1 MRQFVEKPPREKA
14 EEYFRAGPQK
24 YLWNSGMFV
33 WRAATMLECIRR
45 FEPAVYDGLQTI
57 AGDWDTPG
65 REATLAAV
73 FPTLKKIS
81 IDFAVMEPASRDAQF
96 RVAAVPMPL
105 RWLDVGSWPA
115 YAETCPRDDRGNAA
129 LGKNLLLDSS
139 GCLVVSADP
148 DHLVAAIGCDD
159 LIVVHT
165 ADATLVCRKDRA
177 EQIKELYK
185 QLPPQLQ

>member
-1 MRQFVEKPPREKA
+1 
-14 EEYFRAGPQK
+14 
-24 YLWNSGMFV
+24 
-33 WRAATMLECIRR
+33 MLECIRR

-65 REATLAAV
+65 RAATLAAV

-81 IDFAVMEPASRDAQF
+81 IDFAVMEPASRDARF

-115 YAETCPRDDRGNAA
+115 YADTCPRDDRGNAA
-129 LGKNLLLDSS
+129 AGQNLLLESA

-148 DHLVAAIGCDD
+148 KHLVAAIGCDD

-165 ADATLVCRKDRA
+165 PDATLVCRKDRA